1 MRYYL
6 LRFLFNFAVMDI
18 RKKIF
23 HYTKQDYY
31 TMHLFIINPF
41 LPIKLSPK
49 EIEVLACFMSL
60 TGDVTEEGQFSK
72 GARRIVRNRLNLSH
86 GGLGNY
92 LKSIETKGFIRFD
105 EMGIGYI
112 PTILIPDKELQGYN
126 FEIELKED

>member
-1 MRYYL
+1 M
-6 LRFLFNFAVMDI
+6 NI
-18 RKKIF
+18 RKKII
-23 HYTKQDYY
+23 HHTRQDYY

-41 LPIKLSPK
+41 LPVKLSPK

-92 LKSIETKGFIRFD
+92 LKSFEIKGFIRFD
-105 EMGIGYI
+105 EMGVGYI
-112 PTILIPDKELQGYN
+112 PTILIPDKDLQGYN